1 MGEWLIDSV
10 MNRRREQE
18 ADTGFF
24 LFRCVQDEYEDYETD
39 EEEGA
44 VEADEE
50 KDESDAQLE
59 KDLSK
64 LNLKEEE
71 QKETVAVRV
80 VGVEKA
86 EKEKALVNEKEL
98 E

>member
-1 MGEWLIDSV
+1 
-10 MNRRREQE
+10 
-18 ADTGFF
+18 

>member
-1 MGEWLIDSV
+1 M
-10 MNRRREQE
+10 
-18 ADTGFF
+18 
-24 LFRCVQDEYEDYETD
+24 
-39 EEEGA
+39 
-44 VEADEE
+44 
-50 KDESDAQLE
+50 E